1 MNVNNTISDKVPPLY
16 EGVYEG
22 VYEWVNV
29 TNIEKRIEGSEAF
42 I

>member
-16 EGVYEG
+16 EGVYE
-22 VYEWVNV
+22 WVNV
-29 TNIEKRIEGSEAF
+29 ANIEKCIEGSEAF